1 MKQFSFIF
9 RQALILSALTISVS
23 FAGLSSASAATSLKV
38 DDREYF
44 PKGDLG
50 EPGPIRPRN
59 ARVVNDINL
68 SVTST
73 NLNITFNKDLDEVT
87 VLIKNSKN
95 DIIYQTIETSA
106 SGKSFNVDISLW
118 KSGTYSITVVN
129 NLGLNS
135 TYSFGK

>member
-23 FAGLSSASAATSLKV
+23 FAGLSSVSAATSLKV

-50 EPGPIRPRN
+50 EPGPIRPRTL
-59 ARVVNDINL
+59 RVVSDVNL

-73 NLNITFNKDLDEVT
+73 NLNITFTRDLEEVT
-87 VLIKNSKN
+87 VLVKNSKN
-95 DIIYQTIETSA
+95 ETIYQTIETA
-106 SGKSFNVDISLW
+106 TSGKSLDVDISLW
-118 KSGTYSITVVN
+118 KSGTYSVTVVN
-129 NLGLNS
+129 DLGLNS